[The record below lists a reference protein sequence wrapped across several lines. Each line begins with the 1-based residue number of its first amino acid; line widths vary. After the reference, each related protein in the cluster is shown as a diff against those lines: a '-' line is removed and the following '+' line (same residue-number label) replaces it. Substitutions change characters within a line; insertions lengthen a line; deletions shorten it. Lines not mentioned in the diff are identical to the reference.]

1 MKERLI
7 ILLIKISLLIGIIFI
22 LFGFCFSIF
31 RCSDSGMNPAVKQG
45 DVVLCY
51 RLDKDYRFR
60 DAIVYKT
67 DGTKQVLRVLAVA
80 GDTVDISEEGLLVN
94 GALIQET
101 EIYEKT
107 LRLQDGI
114 SFPVTLKEG
123 QVFLLGDA
131 REHVKDSRIFGPVNI
146 KDTYGRVITII
157 RRSRL

>member
-1 MKERLI
+1 
-7 ILLIKISLLIGIIFI
+7 
-22 LFGFCFSIF
+22 
-31 RCSDSGMNPAVKQG
+31 MNPAVKQG

-94 GALIQET
+94 GSLIQET